1 MIGEVDHR
9 AQVQILLRI
18 GKDLREDMIRIEN
31 TVRVGRRTR
40 RRRVAR
46 CRVEFRPRIG
56 VAVVVVD
63 MTAHQMQDDEVIRLW
78 INTRQVW
85 EQALVILGRE
95 IVGVICPLRHICRLG
110 DHRDRTVELPI
121 APLIAKPIRLVADLL
136 RHIEDRR
143 RLIELLVVVL
153 ALLRQR
159 ALQHG
164 DGLRPRGVDIL
175 IDQESVPARHAL
187 QPRRILVREP
197 RRIGVHIVARRRL
210 TDDEDHRPRRTRG
223 KRILQINDE
232 RLVALA
238 LI

>member
-1 MIGEVDHR
+1 MIREIDHR
-9 AQVQILLRI
+9 AQVQILLCI

-31 TVRVGRRTR
+31 AVRIGRRTR
-40 RRRVAR
+40 RRRVPR
-46 CRVEFRPRIG
+46 RRRKLRPRIG

-78 INTRQVW
+78 INTRQVR
-85 EQALVILGRE
+85 EQALVILRRK
-95 IVGVICPLRHICRLG
+95 IVGVVRPLRHVCRLG
-110 DHRDRTVELPI
+110 DHRDRTVELTV
-121 APLIAKPIRLVADLL
+121 APLVAEPVRLVADLL

-164 DGLRPRGVDIL
+164 NGLRPRGVDIL
-175 IDQESVPARHAL
+175 IDQESVPPRHAL

-197 RRIGVHIVARRRL
+197 RRIGMHIVARRRL

-232 RLVALA
+232 RLVALT

>member
-1 MIGEVDHR
+1 MIGEIDHR

-31 TVRVGRRTR
+31 TVRIGRRTR
-40 RRRVAR
+40 RRRVTR
-46 CRVEFRPRIG
+46 RRVELRPRIG

-63 MTAHQMQDDEVIRLW
+63 MTAHQMQDDEVVRLW
-78 INTRQVW
+78 INTRQVR

-95 IVGVICPLRHICRLG
+95 IVGVICPLRHVRRLG

-121 APLIAKPIRLVADLL
+121 APLIAEPIRLVADLL

-164 DGLRPRGVDIL
+164 NGLRPRGVDIL

-187 QPRRILVREP
+187 QPRRILVREA

-210 TDDEDHRPRRTRG
+210 TDDEDHRPRRTCG